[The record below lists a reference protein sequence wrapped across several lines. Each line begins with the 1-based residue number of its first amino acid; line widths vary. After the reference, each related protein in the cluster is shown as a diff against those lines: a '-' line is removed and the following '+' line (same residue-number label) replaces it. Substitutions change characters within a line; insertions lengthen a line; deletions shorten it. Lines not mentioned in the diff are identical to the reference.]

1 MGQRSPEAAG
11 PRAGAQP
18 VQPRLADLL
27 AAARAAGRK
36 FTLLGVGPVSEAVLE
51 AALAVSAR
59 RGFPPMFIASR
70 NQVDSARFGGG
81 YLLGGLDQAGFT
93 ALIRARQERVGYRGP
108 LYICRDHGGPW
119 QRDEELKSRLP
130 VDRAMELARLSL
142 EEDLRAGFNYLHIDP
157 TKCPHPFTQEQL
169 ADWTLE
175 LIGHCERVRGSLGL
189 PPVDYEI
196 GAEDIR
202 GGITSEESFAAFL
215 KRVTAGLARA
225 GLPKPT
231 CIVGQTG
238 TLTRMDRNIGRFDRQ
253 QTARLAAAAARFG
266 VGLKEHNGDYL
277 SAASCRAHPE
287 LGVTGMNVAPEFGLV
302 ETDALL
308 ALAGLE
314 EKLAREGWLL
324 EAKLSG
330 LAASLRELTFVRAPW
345 DKWLTPEL
353 KTRPRAELEK
363 DEAVRLRVTRVCG
376 HYLFADPAIRAAR
389 ARLHENVER
398 FGLTEQGPEAYVRAR
413 IEEAIDF
420 YARHFRLEGL
430 NSVTALQ
437 AAGG

>member
-1 MGQRSPEAAG
+1 MAATDIRG
-11 PRAGAQP
+11 PGGKPAAH
-18 VQPRLADLL
+18 PRLADLL
-27 AAARAAGRK
+27 AAASGRK

-70 NQVDSARFGGG
+70 NQVDAARFGGG

-93 ALIRARQERVGYRGP
+93 ALIRAKQEAAGYRGP

-119 QRDEELKSRLP
+119 QRDEELKARLP
-130 VDRAMELARLSL
+130 VGEAMELARVSL

-169 ADWTLE
+169 ADWTQE
-175 LIGHCERVRGSLGL
+175 LIGHCERLRAGLGV

-202 GGITSEESFAAFL
+202 GGITTEQSFAAYL
-215 KRVTAGLARA
+215 ERVTAGLARA
-225 GLPKPT
+225 GLPLPT

-238 TLTRMDRNIGRFDRQ
+238 TLTRMDRNVGRFDRE
-253 QTARLAAAAARFG
+253 QTARLAAVAARFG

-314 EKLAREGWLL
+314 EKLGREGWLP
-324 EAKLSG
+324 ESELSG
-330 LAASLRELTFVRAPW
+330 LASALRELTFARAPW

-353 KTRPRAELEK
+353 KARPRAELQR
-363 DEAVRLRVTRVCG
+363 DEATRLLIARVCG
-376 HYLFADPAIRAAR
+376 HYLFADPAVRAAR
-389 ARLHENVER
+389 ARLYRNVEH
-398 FGLTEQGPEAYVRAR
+398 FQLTREGPAAFVQGR

-420 YARHFRLEGL
+420 YARHFRIEGVNRL
-430 NSVTALQ
+430 LA
-437 AAGG
+437 

>member
-1 MGQRSPEAAG
+1 MSQPSSAAPG
-11 PRAGAQP
+11 PRAAA
-18 VQPRLADLL
+18 QPRLADLL
-27 AAARAAGRK
+27 AGASGRK

-51 AALAVSAR
+51 AAFAVSAR
-59 RGFPPMFIASR
+59 RAFPPMFIASR
-70 NQVDSARFGGG
+70 NQVDAARFGGG

-93 ALIRARQERVGYRGP
+93 ALIRAKQERAGYRGP

-130 VDRAMELARLSL
+130 VGRAMELARLSL
-142 EEDLRAGFNYLHIDP
+142 EEDLRAGFNYLHLDP
-157 TKCPHPFTQEQL
+157 TKCPHPFTQGEL

-175 LIGHCERVRGSLGL
+175 LVEHCERVRSRLGV

-202 GGITSEESFAAFL
+202 GGITTEENFAAFL
-215 KRVTAGLARA
+215 ERVTAGLARA
-225 GLPKPT
+225 ALPAPT

-238 TLTRMDRNIGRFDRQ
+238 TLTRMDRNVGRFDRE
-253 QTARLAAAAARFG
+253 QTARLAAVAARFG

-277 SAASCRAHPE
+277 SAASCRVHPE

-308 ALAGLE
+308 ALVELE
-314 EKLAREGWLL
+314 GKLAREGWI
-324 EAKLSG
+324 EGSRLSG
-330 LAASLRELTFVRAPW
+330 LAEGLRELAFAKAPW

-353 KTRPRAELEK
+353 KARPRAELEK
-363 DEAVRLRVTRVCG
+363 DEAVRLRITRVCG

-389 ARLHENVER
+389 ERLYENVER
-398 FGLTEQGPEAYVRAR
+398 FELTERGPEAFVAGR
-413 IEEAIDF
+413 IEKAIDF

-430 NSVTALQ
+430 NSALAGE

>member
-1 MGQRSPEAAG
+1 MARRSSGVQGEEPAA
-11 PRAGAQP
+11 
-18 VQPRLADLL
+18 QPRLADLL
-27 AAARAAGRK
+27 AAASGRK

-51 AALAVSAR
+51 AALAVSTR
-59 RGFPPMFIASR
+59 RGFPPILIASR
-70 NQVDSARFGGG
+70 NQVDSSRFGGG

-93 ALIRARQERVGYRGP
+93 ALIRAKQERIGYRGP

-130 VDRAMELARLSL
+130 VERAMELARVSL
-142 EEDLRAGFNYLHIDP
+142 EEDLRGGFNYLHIDP

-175 LIGHCERVRGSLGL
+175 LIGHCEKVRGILGL

-202 GGITSEESFAAFL
+202 GGITSEQSFTAFL
-215 KRVTAGLARA
+215 ERVTAGLARA
-225 GLPKPT
+225 GLPLPT

-238 TLTRMDRNIGRFDRQ
+238 TLTRMDRNIGRFDRGGIV
-253 QTARLAAAAARFG
+253 RLAAVAARFG

-314 EKLAREGWLL
+314 EKLGREGWLR
-324 EAKLSG
+324 EEWLSG
-330 LAASLRELTFVRAPW
+330 LAAGLKELTFTKAPW

-353 KTRPRAELEK
+353 KARPRAELER
-363 DEAVRLRVTRVCG
+363 DEASRLLIARVCG
-376 HYLFADPAIRAAR
+376 HYLFADLAIRAAR
-389 ARLHENVER
+389 ARLYENVER
-398 FGLTEQGPEAYVRAR
+398 FALVEGGPEAFVRGR

-430 NSVTALQ
+430 NRLL
-437 AAGG
+437 AGKG